1 MVALGLKG
9 LAPMLLTEVR
19 RPFSLQGWTF
29 ELKYDGWRCL
39 AEVKDGVAR
48 IQSRRGFDLSRR
60 WSGVVTS
67 LASIPGHHILD
78 GEMCVL
84 DDLGRSDFDKLT
96 ARSSLKTFCV
106 FDLLV
111 CDGVDIM
118 SEPLAE
124 RKRKL
129 AALFATP
136 LPSALGWSNRHGG
149 GMAVS
154 TSSCFELGGH
164 RLQAR

>member
-1 MVALGLKG
+1 
-9 LAPMLLTEVR
+9 MLLSEVLT
-19 RPFSLQGWTF
+19 PFSRDGWTF

-60 WSGVVTS
+60 WSRVVTS

-96 ARSSLKTFCV
+96 AR
-106 FDLLV
+106 
-111 CDGVDIM
+111 
-118 SEPLAE
+118 
-124 RKRKL
+124 
-129 AALFATP
+129 
-136 LPSALGWSNRHGG
+136 
-149 GMAVS
+149 
-154 TSSCFELGGH
+154 
-164 RLQAR
+164 